1 MKISIIGAGEIG
13 EHLAGMLSKEN
24 SDVIILDSNPEITSR
39 VSSNYDVLAING
51 NATSISDLQRA
62 KVADA
67 DLVIAVTNVDEVNML
82 ACLIS
87 KRLGA
92 KKTIARIRNAE
103 YSDVNSPVS
112 PSEIGVDVV
121 ISPEKSIASDIFQL
135 IKRAAARDVI
145 PLAGGQ
151 LQLIGLRIS
160 PGSTLVNKNLEEL
173 ASSLFNYDFRIAAIQ
188 RGVRTILP
196 DGKSKIVKN
205 DNVFVLL
212 HSKDVP
218 DFIEKS
224 GYKKNSLKNI
234 MIAGGGL
241 VGRNV
246 LHHLMNDSEKWN
258 VKLIEP
264 DKEKCISLASK
275 YKKTLVLHG
284 NSNDPNLLAS
294 EGIMD
299 MDIFIS
305 VTQDEESNIVNCLLA
320 KHLGVNKT
328 ISLVS
333 KPTYIPLSQT
343 IGLDSAVNMKLSTAM
358 SIHQYI
364 LKGDIFSISTL
375 YGLSAELL
383 ELGISATSSCVNKP
397 IKKLKLPE
405 GCVIGATIQNGVA
418 EIATGE
424 TILQADD
431 HLLVFSFLDNVV
443 NVTDYFQ

>member
-24 SDVIILDSNPEITSR
+24 RDVIILDSNPEIISK
-39 VSSNYDVLAING
+39 VASNHDVLAING

-62 KVADA
+62 QVADA

-145 PLAGGQ
+145 PLADGK

-160 PGSTLVNKNLEEL
+160 PGSTLVNKSLEEL
-173 ASSLFNYDFRIAAIQ
+173 ASSLFPYDFRIAAIQ

-264 DKEKCISLASK
+264 DKEKCISLATK

-284 NSNDPNLLAS
+284 NSNDPNLLAT

-299 MDIFIS
+299 MDIFIKRYRRRGIEHRQLPARETFRRKQNHFAGFETDVYPFESDYRTRLRCKYETLHRDEYPS
-305 VTQDEESNIVNCLLA
+305 VHT
-320 KHLGVNKT
+320 KRG
-328 ISLVS
+328 
-333 KPTYIPLSQT
+333 Y
-343 IGLDSAVNMKLSTAM
+343 
-358 SIHQYI
+358 
-364 LKGDIFSISTL
+364 
-375 YGLSAELL
+375 
-383 ELGISATSSCVNKP
+383 
-397 IKKLKLPE
+397 
-405 GCVIGATIQNGVA
+405 
-418 EIATGE
+418 
-424 TILQADD
+424 
-431 HLLVFSFLDNVV
+431 FLDFHTLWAIGRTSRTRN
-443 NVTDYFQ
+443 